1 MSQRAIDL
9 VRQFPQM
16 RVFLI
21 GDALL
26 DTYLEGEASRL
37 CREGPVPLL
46 WKTREQHAPGGAANV
61 AANLKA
67 LNAHVSF
74 LSVLGNDYA
83 GSLLRRELAHMD
95 IDTRWLLEDDA
106 PLTPHKMRILAEGQY
121 VIRLDDGARQGTT
134 VRPSN
139 EALRAQLHQH
149 IEELYASCDV
159 VVISD
164 YHYGVVSQPVIE
176 QLRALVVKKPKPIVI
191 DSQAL
196 QRFQKLPATV
206 VTPNHA
212 EAKRLV
218 ELAGQVPAEDWDTLA
233 QQIHDILHIDYV
245 AITLADQGVYLRQ
258 RSATAGLHVP
268 TRPIENA
275 QDVGAGDSFAAA
287 LALTLAAGGSIE
299 EAAHMGLDNAG
310 IAVTKP
316 RTAFVSQQELLQLV
330 SLRTFTAVLQTQQGE
345 LEKLIASLAI
355 ERLQGKTIVFTNG
368 VFDIL
373 HAGHIHFLRQA
384 RQLGDVLVVA
394 INSDRST
401 RHLKGPGRPIHS
413 EQDRLALVAALD
425 PVHYTLLFDEDTSSS
440 IIRALRP
447 NIYVKGG
454 DYTNDILPEAEAIRE
469 VNCQIVILPLVGS
482 GSTSNVIERIV
493 AKQDS

>member
-9 VRQFPQM
+9 VRQFPQE

-74 LSVLGNDYA
+74 LSVIGNDYA
-83 GSLLRRELAHMD
+83 GSLLRGELEDMG
-95 IDTRWLLEDDA
+95 IDTQWLLEDDT

-121 VIRLDDGARQGTT
+121 VIRLDDGARQGVT
-134 VRPSN
+134 VRPTN
-139 EALRAQLHQH
+139 ETLRTRLHQY
-149 IEELYASCDV
+149 IEELYADCDV

-176 QLRALVVKKPKPIVI
+176 QLTVLASRNPKPILI

-196 QRFQKLPATV
+196 QRFQHLPATV

-212 EAKRLV
+212 EAQRLV
-218 ELAGQVPAEDWDTLA
+218 ELGGETPAEDWEELA
-233 QQIHDILHIDYV
+233 QQLHKILHVDYV
-245 AITLADQGVYLRQ
+245 AITLAEHGVYLRQ
-258 RSATAGLHVP
+258 RDAASGLHVP
-268 TRPIENA
+268 TRPVENA

-287 LALTLAAGGSIE
+287 FSLALAAGGSIE
-299 EAAHMGLDNAG
+299 ESAQIGLDNAG

-316 RTAFVSQQELLQLV
+316 RTAFVSQQELLQRA
-330 SLRTFTAVLQTQQGE
+330 SLRTFTAVLQTQEDE
-345 LEKLIASLAI
+345 LERLRATLEI
-355 ERLQGKTIVFTNG
+355 ERLRGKTIVFTNG

-401 RHLKGPGRPIHS
+401 RSLKGPGRPIHS

-425 PVHYTLLFDEDTSSS
+425 PVNYILLFDEDTSSS
-440 IIRALRP
+440 IISTLRP
-447 NIYVKGG
+447 DVYVKGG
-454 DYTNDILPEAEAIRE
+454 DYSDEAIPEAAAIQEAGCRL
-469 VNCQIVILPLVGS
+469 VILPLVGS
-482 GSTSNVIERIV
+482 ASTSNVIERIV
-493 AKQDS
+493 ATQEG